1 MTDPV
6 GWTAAQAVGALKEG
20 KIDPGTLVE
29 AALAR
34 HAAVDAAVN
43 ALPTLAGER
52 ARAAA
57 RNPALKDTLLG
68 GLPIAVKDLTDVAGL
83 RTTYGSPIFADH
95 VPDVS
100 DVLVERLEANGAI
113 VLGKSNTPEFG
124 AGAQTFNPVFGK
136 TRNPWNTALT
146 CGGSSGGSA
155 VALATGQAWLA
166 TGSDLGGSL
175 RIPASFCSVVG
186 LRPSPGVVARA
197 PCALPFDTL
206 SVEGPMGRSAV
217 DVALALDAMAGDH
230 PRDPISRPPPAI
242 PFRQQAQAG
251 GAPGRVAV
259 ILDVGFMP
267 LAREIAD
274 LVRAAGARFAE
285 HGATVD
291 TIPFDLTEARAVFQT
306 LRAHLYAGNHA
317 EKLAAHRDK
326 LKPDVIWNIEKGLAQ
341 TAEEVQA
348 AERARAR
355 LYARFTGLFDRYDL
369 VLTPVTPVPPFDVDR
384 RMVDRVGDHRFE
396 TYIDW
401 LGFCWAITL
410 MACPAIAMPAGFTR
424 AGLPTGVQM
433 VGPPHGDGRLLAH
446 AHAFELA
453 AGHQDYT
460 PIDPRTPAGGLN

>member
-1 MTDPV
+1 MTNPLD
-6 GWTAAQAVGALKEG
+6 WTAAQASAALHAG
-20 KIDPGTLVE
+20 KTTPAELVA

-34 HAAVDAAVN
+34 HAAVDGAVN
-43 ALPTLAGER
+43 ALPTVAAER

-57 RNPALKDTLLG
+57 SDPRLKETLLG
-68 GLPIAVKDLTDVAGL
+68 GLPIAVKDLTDVRGV

-95 VPDVS
+95 VPDAS
-100 DVLVERLEANGAI
+100 DILVERLEANGAV
-113 VLGKSNTPEFG
+113 VLAKSNTPEFG

-155 VALATGQAWLA
+155 VALATGQVWLA

-175 RIPASFCSVVG
+175 RIPASYCSVVG
-186 LRPSPGVVARA
+186 LRPSPGTVARA
-197 PCALPFDTL
+197 PLALPFDTL

-217 DVALALDAMAGDH
+217 DVALALDAMAGEH
-230 PRDPISRPPPAI
+230 PRDPISRPAPAI
-242 PFRQQAQAG
+242 PYRQQAQAG
-251 GAPGRVAV
+251 TPPRRVAV
-259 ILDVGFMP
+259 ILDIGFMP
-267 LAREIAD
+267 LDAEIAD

-317 EKLAAHRDK
+317 ETLKRHRDM
-326 LKPDVIWNIEKGLAQ
+326 LKADVIWNVEKGLTQ

-355 LYARFTGLFDRYDL
+355 LHARFAGLFERYDVL
-369 VLTPVTPVPPFDVDR
+369 LTPVTPVPPFDVDQ
-384 RMVDRVGDHRFE
+384 RMVDRVGAHRFE

-410 MACPAIAMPAGFTR
+410 MACPALSVPAGFTR

-433 VGPPHGDGRLLAH
+433 IGPPHGDGALLGH

-453 AGHQDYT
+453 AGHQDYA
-460 PIDPRTPAGGLN
+460 PIDPRPAAR